1 MWQGIRP
8 GEEERREALLALLDE
23 IRYVIPTQ
31 PQDPHAP
38 FSHLRLDYR

>member
-1 MWQGIRP
+1 
-8 GEEERREALLALLDE
+8 LDE